1 MRIMKKHCTLA
12 DFEFDISIDRNM
24 VGEIFDSCP
33 YILDVMDEMSES
45 YNKKEEQS
53 EEMEEENA
61 LSIAKRVKM
70 KSVMNFRDKVEE
82 VVAFALPLMLQK
94 AGESKEL
101 AKKILD
107 IADKHN
113 LDRVYDGFW
122 EFIMEAFTSSE
133 SEEAKAIV
141 FKME

>member
-107 IADKHN
+107 IADKYN
-113 LDRVYDGFW
+113 LERVYDGFW